1 MAATTGPLVQPPLSR
16 AGQQLSIPSGPE
28 PGPLLG
34 VPSGRLRQDRPDILD
49 RAAEYPYNPATRN
62 LRWPVGVPRRG
73 LEPLPPSGEPIL
85 SRPRLPVPPPRHVRS
100 ASVSIL
106 P

>member
-1 MAATTGPLVQPPLSR
+1 MAAAAGALVQPPLSR
-16 AGQQLSIPSGPE
+16 PGHLSG
-28 PGPLLG
+28 
-34 VPSGRLRQDRPDILD
+34 LRCQDRPDILD
-49 RAAEYPYNPATRN
+49 HVAEDRYNPATQN
-62 LRWPVGVPRRG
+62 LTWPVGVPRRG

-100 ASVSIL
+100 VSVSIL